1 MKTCLVVQGFGEKT
15 DMATGRTLNL
25 DASYDVIKEAV
36 EAAGVQCL
44 RADEIVHSG
53 TIDKAMYEAI
63 FRADLV
69 IADLSTSNLNAAFEL
84 GVRYGLR
91 PRATIV
97 VAEDRFQNPFDV
109 SHIVIRR
116 YEHLGRDVGRRE
128 ADRFRRDLSDAIRQ
142 ILNGNQIDSPV
153 YTFLGGLR
161 PPTEEEAPRAAA
173 AGSASAIVHDQNAKQ
188 LLDLARTEIVRGN
201 FAAAAAVFEA
211 VHAMRPN
218 DPYVMQQRALATYKA
233 ELPDPGRALEKARD
247 LLRTLD
253 PDTTNDPETLGLWG
267 AVHKRLWDL
276 TSAPSQL
283 DVAIS
288 SYERGF
294 YLKQDHYNGINLAY
308 LLNVRSAFAAADGRK
323 ADAIADFVLAQRVR
337 RAVVQYC
344 QPALMAPLAADER
357 FWILATLWQA
367 SVGLEDA
374 AGAERWRADAEA
386 AAPMAWMLATTRAQL
401 DRLRALLASSPLSGL

>member
-1 MKTCLVVQGFGEKT
+1 VKTCLVIQGFGEKT

-25 DASYDVIKEAV
+25 DASYEVIKEAV
-36 EAAGVQCL
+36 ETAGVQCR

-63 FRADLV
+63 LRADLV
-69 IADLSTSNLNAAFEL
+69 VADLSTSNLNAAFEL

-142 ILNGNQIDSPV
+142 ILNGDQIDSPV
-153 YTFLGGLR
+153 YTFLGNLR
-161 PPTEEEAPRAAA
+161 PPAEEDTPKAAA
-173 AGSASAIVHDQNAKQ
+173 AGSAPAMVHDQNAKQ
-188 LLDLARTEIVRGN
+188 LLDLARAEMARGS

-233 ELPDPGRALEKARD
+233 ELPDPGAALDKARD

-253 PDTTNDPETLGLWG
+253 PNTTNDPETLGLWG

-276 TSAPSQL
+276 TSDPSHL
-283 DVAIS
+283 DESIA

-308 LLNVRSAFAAADGRK
+308 LLNVRSALAATAGRR
-323 ADAIADFVLAQRVR
+323 ADAITDFVLAQRVR
-337 RAVVQYC
+337 RDVIRYCEPAVTAQ
-344 QPALMAPLAADER
+344 LTTDER
-357 FWILATLWQA
+357 FWMLATLWQA

-374 AGAERWRADAEA
+374 AGTERWRAEAET
-386 AAPMAWMLATTRAQL
+386 AAPAPWMLATTHTQL
-401 DRLRALLASSPLSGL
+401 DRLRALLASSPLAGL